1 MSASYAPSLLNTH
14 NGGNTS
20 PHPGIQEQ
28 RHREFLQLQ
37 SEPETQA
44 WEACGP
50 SAPRFCLGHWEA
62 AGMGFSLPSGG
73 HIHPALLTVCESL
86 QGTGT
91 QVSAGPLMGGRVG
104 GTLMG
109 RPASDAPSLPCAR
122 RLDQS
127 PPAGISGH
135 RLLWACVWWSAF
147 LPSPGHHGPGL
158 LRSQCSF
165 LRPSLGSVSWLS
177 PGSGQ
182 CKSEVLGAAVG
193 RGKRPV
199 LLAWGPEA
207 PTEGTEQGS
216 TGQRPPGQRCCH

>member
-20 PHPGIQEQ
+20 PYPGIQEQ

-104 GTLMG
+104 GWMYIVD
-109 RPASDAPSLPCAR
+109 PAIPRASIDEER
-122 RLDQS
+122 
-127 PPAGISGH
+127 
-135 RLLWACVWWSAF
+135 V
-147 LPSPGHHGPGL
+147 
-158 LRSQCSF
+158 SF
-165 LRPSLGSVSWLS
+165 GGWV
-177 PGSGQ
+177 
-182 CKSEVLGAAVG
+182 GAV
-193 RGKRPV
+193 
-199 LLAWGPEA
+199 
-207 PTEGTEQGS
+207 TY
-216 TGQRPPGQRCCH
+216 QR